1 MIYLYFLVFISI
13 VIILFFQ
20 KSIDQKE
27 TFNNKNKIKGFFNY
41 SKIIL
46 YFICVVFIICYNLPK
61 NVETITTVPEIYL
74 SDSF

>member
-61 NVETITTVPEIYL
+61 NVEEITTVPEIYL